1 MGIDHQADARI
12 KFDINES
19 VQVMPTFDSLGLKE
33 DLLRGIYS
41 YGILIRPLP
50 LLMFTDLRRV

>member
-41 YGILIRPLP
+41 YGILIRP
-50 LLMFTDLRRV
+50 FIS

>member
-12 KFDINES
+12 KFDLNES
-19 VQVMPTFDSLGLKE
+19 IQVMPTFDSLGLKE

-41 YGILIRPLP
+41 YGIVTGPHRS
-50 LLMFTDLRRV
+50 